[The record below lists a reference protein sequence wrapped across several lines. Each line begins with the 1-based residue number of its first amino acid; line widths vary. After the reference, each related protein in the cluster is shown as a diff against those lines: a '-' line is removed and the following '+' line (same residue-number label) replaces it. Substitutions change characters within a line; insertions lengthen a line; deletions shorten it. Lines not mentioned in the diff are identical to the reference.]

1 MAAMLEL
8 LMMNMKYK
16 FVAVEFYDR
25 VKVCASHQ
33 YFHNV
38 LRQARR

>member
-8 LMMNMKYK
+8 LMMNIKYK
-16 FVAVEFYDR
+16 FVAVEFYDVG
-25 VKVCASHQ
+25 VKVCESH
-33 YFHNV
+33 V

>member
-1 MAAMLEL
+1 MLEL

-16 FVAVEFYDR
+16 FVAVELYDVS
-25 VKVCASHQ
+25 VKVCESRQ
-33 YFHNV
+33 YFHSV